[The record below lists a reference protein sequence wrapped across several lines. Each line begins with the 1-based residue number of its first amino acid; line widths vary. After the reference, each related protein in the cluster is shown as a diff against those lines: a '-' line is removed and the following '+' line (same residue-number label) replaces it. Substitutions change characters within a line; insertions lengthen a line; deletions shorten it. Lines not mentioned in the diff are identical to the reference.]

1 MISIPPIFAAAE
13 GASDGSDA
21 GLIFAVAELSI
32 LTLAVIFYGHR
43 AMTLAWKGRPV
54 PRWRIVSFGFGLALT
69 ATPLLTPL
77 GNLADELVL
86 AHMVEHLMIGDI
98 APIFLVVGMTR
109 SMMQPILAIK
119 FFDKLKVLAHPA
131 VALPLWCLNLY
142 VWHIPALYEGA
153 TGPTFLHSLE
163 HMTFIATGFLMWTPV
178 FGSLPMPGWFG
189 PGWTIT
195 YTMIARFATAALGN
209 ILMWSGTV
217 LYPVYATA
225 EADWGI
231 SPIADQSTA
240 GAIMMIEGLF
250 VTLPV
255 LAWTFLRV
263 ARQGAEK
270 QDLLDLAYN
279 LRVPLSEERA
289 QRAVASGQGEA
300 LRRRLRAQAG
310 QADAAVGDR
319 DAPEPSPTA
328 GNGLAESA
336 AEIERGP

>member
-1 MISIPPIFAAAE
+1 MSIV
-13 GASDGSDA
+13 
-21 GLIFAVAELSI
+21 LAVME
-32 LTLAVIFYGHR
+32 LTLLTVAIVYYGHR
-43 AMTLAWKGRPV
+43 AMTLSLKGRPV
-54 PRWRIVSFGFGLALT
+54 PRWRIASFAFGLFLVSI
-69 ATPLLTPL
+69 PLFTPL
-77 GNLADELVL
+77 GYIADELIFV
-86 AHMVEHLMIGDI
+86 HMIEHLLIGDI

-109 SMMQPILAIK
+109 AMMQPILAIP
-119 FFDKLKVLAHPA
+119 FFDRLKVLTHPA

-142 VWHIPALYEGA
+142 LWHIPGLYEAA
-153 TGPTFLHSLE
+153 TGPTLIHSLE
-163 HMTFIATGFLMWTPV
+163 HWTFVFTGCLMWTPV

-217 LYPVYATA
+217 LYPVYAEG

-263 ARQGAEK
+263 ARQGTEK
-270 QDLLDLAYN
+270 QALLDLAYD
-279 LRVPLSEERA
+279 LGVPLTEERA
-289 QRAVASGQGEA
+289 QRAVAVGQAAA
-300 LRRRLRAQAG
+300 LERRLRAQA
-310 QADAAVGDR
+310 A
-319 DAPEPSPTA
+319 EA
-328 GNGLAESA
+328 GGGNDVALSDPASGLET
-336 AEIERGP
+336 GP